1 MVLCALCILSI
12 QTSAQQGPPT
22 PGVIRI
28 NVNLVQVDAVVLD
41 SRGRPVSNL
50 KAEDFELRQ
59 DGKQQKITNFEFIRV
74 RDVLRAITPG
84 AAQPRPGNVPPPP
97 PGSTL
102 KSQEIRRT
110 IALVVDDLG
119 LSADSIIQIRESLK
133 KWVDYE
139 MQPGDLVAIVRTNA
153 GIGALQQ
160 FTNDKRLLYSAIDLV
175 NYQPGRVGVSS
186 ISPLGLENP
195 EGLNTALFE
204 DEVEHAYLR
213 ISLGAVQYVVR
224 GLRDLPG
231 RKSLILFSESMRLTF
246 LDGPGLVASTATTD
260 STREDRL
267 RRLADEANR
276 SSVVIYTIDPR
287 GPTYTGLTAAD
298 NAGSR
303 TLDQI
308 SQVVHTR
315 SQQFTESQDGMVIL
329 AHKTGGVFYV
339 GNDVASSLRRAVD
352 DGNGYYLLGY
362 QPAQATFDEKT
373 GTPKFH
379 SISLKVK
386 RSGLSVRSR
395 TGFFGTPDTRTAA
408 APQTRGA
415 QIARALVSPFTTG
428 DLNVRLTTL
437 FSNSDAQ
444 GSFVRALLRFDARDL
459 TFDEEPDGAR
469 SATVDVAIVSF
480 DANGEP
486 VANVDKTIQLRYT
499 KETYQEVLRR
509 GLVYSTPVPMKKTGP
524 YHMRAVVRDAT
535 SQKLGSAMQFVEI
548 PDLKNGRLAL
558 SGIVMTAAE
567 SSADTNTQ
575 ADIDGTPAVRI
586 FKAGSAISYAYEI
599 MNARADGS
607 ARSQLEAQIRIYRD
621 GQAIYALPVS
631 PLNIEGQQN
640 ANRYVVGGR
649 MELKKT
655 PPGSYVMQ
663 IIVSDTLRKDKSGI
677 ASQALDFEVQD

>member
-1 MVLCALCILSI
+1 
-12 QTSAQQGPPT
+12 
-22 PGVIRI
+22 
-28 NVNLVQVDAVVLD
+28 
-41 SRGRPVSNL
+41 
-50 KAEDFELRQ
+50 
-59 DGKQQKITNFEFIRV
+59 
-74 RDVLRAITPG
+74 
-84 AAQPRPGNVPPPP
+84 
-97 PGSTL
+97 
-102 KSQEIRRT
+102 
-110 IALVVDDLG
+110 
-119 LSADSIIQIRESLK
+119 
-133 KWVDYE
+133 
-139 MQPGDLVAIVRTNA
+139 
-153 GIGALQQ
+153 
-160 FTNDKRLLYSAIDLV
+160 
-175 NYQPGRVGVSS
+175 
-186 ISPLGLENP
+186 
-195 EGLNTALFE
+195 
-204 DEVEHAYLR
+204 
-213 ISLGAVQYVVR
+213 
-224 GLRDLPG
+224 
-231 RKSLILFSESMRLTF
+231 MRLTF
-246 LDGPGLVASTATTD
+246 LDGPGIVASTATTD

-267 RRLADEANR
+267 RQLADEANR

-298 NAGSR
+298 NAGGR

-315 SQQFTESQDGMVIL
+315 SQQFIESQDGMVIL
-329 AHKTGGVFYV
+329 AQKTGGVFYV
-339 GNDVASSLRRAVD
+339 GNDVASSLRKAVD

-395 TGFFGTPDTRTAA
+395 TGFFGTPDTRTAP

-437 FSNSDAQ
+437 FSNSDAE
-444 GSFVRALLRFDARDL
+444 GSFVRALLRFDAREL

-558 SGIVMTAAE
+558 SGIVMTAAQ
-567 SSADTNTQ
+567 SSAGTNTRE
-575 ADIDGTPAVRI
+575 DIDGTPAVRI

-607 ARSQLEAQIRIYRD
+607 ARSQLETQIRIYRD
-621 GQAIYALPVS
+621 GQAIYVLPPS
-631 PLNIEGQQN
+631 QLNNDGQQN
-640 ANRYVVGGR
+640 AKRFVVGGR
-649 MELKKT
+649 MELKKI
-655 PPGSYVMQ
+655 PPGTYVMQ

-677 ASQALDFEVQD
+677 AAQALDFEVQD